1 MESLGLRLVV
11 TSKKGDVGILCM
23 MLMALWTLCAIRTVC
38 CIHEVQCHTYCTHS
52 KLCSPFLQITSI
64 WGGGRER
71 ERERERE
78 RAYNWIQV
86 VTFRAECNRTLV
98 LQPSLVQGLY
108 RYACNLIC
116 VCTQIG
122 PTQSTNTSQSH
133 LTSHH
138 WLTHFTLTMYNGG
151 GGGYLYTHCTYVWNM
166 HTMT

>member
-1 MESLGLRLVV
+1 MWGYYAWCWWHCELYVPSELYAAYMKFNAIHTVLTRNYAPPFCRLQV
-11 TSKKGDVGILCM
+11 
-23 MLMALWTLCAIRTVC
+23 
-38 CIHEVQCHTYCTHS
+38 
-52 KLCSPFLQITSI
+52 F
-64 WGGGRER
+64 GG
-71 ERERERE
+71 ERE

-151 GGGYLYTHCTYVWNM
+151 RIFI
-166 HTMT
+166 HTLHVHVEHAYNDITLHNKVT